1 MTQDCTHE
9 HAADSRYRAS
19 VARRMRPMASKS
31 IEPVPAAEATA
42 PSKSTV
48 VASESTLGPTME
60 NAVEAMANRNTSRSR
75 PLNCPMKAS
84 IRFMVGPKASAFSP
98 PIMRAAGPWPPGPC
112 PCPWPPGPRRGPP
125 PALGMKEGCPLI
137 AHPLPQVL
145 PRKAATGRFRGTRG
159 SSP

>member
-9 HAADSRYRAS
+9 HAADSRYRAN

-31 IEPVPAAEATA
+31 IEPVPAAEATV

-60 NAVEAMANRNTSRSR
+60 NAVEATANRSTSRSR
-75 PLNCPMKAS
+75 PLNWPIKESM
-84 IRFMVGPKASAFSP
+84 RLMVGPKASAFSP

-112 PCPWPPGPRRGPP
+112 PWPPGPRP
-125 PALGMKEGCPLI
+125 
-137 AHPLPQVL
+137 
-145 PRKAATGRFRGTRG
+145 
-159 SSP
+159 